1 MNFRRVWCATRAPG
15 DCCCNATSRRS
26 STGSY
31 RCSFSNRS
39 KSQRRQQ
46 LKQRVQARSHNT
58 GLPPS
63 DRRFPSIFPKVAG
76 YVSSFVEGDLLG
88 REPRVSLEAAQ
99 MATTTM
105 TFDDSRA
112 REEIGYTSRPAAQA
126 LFDSAQWFVENGY
139 VNAERVRMITW
150 NPPAN
155 Q

>member
-63 DRRFPSIFPKVAG
+63 DLHLRLAAPLGQLRLTQPSTHPRLRNRSVADRGIRSRERERIGLIYLSACIHIFV
-76 YVSSFVEGDLLG
+76 F
-88 REPRVSLEAAQ
+88 
-99 MATTTM
+99 
-105 TFDDSRA
+105 
-112 REEIGYTSRPAAQA
+112 IG
-126 LFDSAQWFVENGY
+126 G
-139 VNAERVRMITW
+139 
-150 NPPAN
+150 
-155 Q
+155 